1 MVFRDGGAGVTRTAF
16 LMRVAYPATLV
27 VVSGGDYSYHD
38 AEQGPVPA
46 GRMAGGI
53 MKRIISFLVLL
64 LAAIL
69 AIGFAV
75 LNADSVEL
83 NYYFGSSQAPL
94 SLLLVLAVIV
104 GALLGVLASA
114 GMLVR
119 ARRDNA
125 RLRKNV
131 DLSRREVMNL
141 RAIPLRDKH

>member
-1 MVFRDGGAGVTRTAF
+1 
-16 LMRVAYPATLV
+16 
-27 VVSGGDYSYHD
+27 
-38 AEQGPVPA
+38 
-46 GRMAGGI
+46 

-94 SLLLVLAVIV
+94 SLLLVLAVVV
-104 GALLGVLASA
+104 GAVLGVLASV

-119 ARRDNA
+119 ARRNNA
-125 RLRKNV
+125 RLRKHV